1 MIHNI
6 ISFAKLDL
14 VYKSVTLPSLFEIE
28 RKQIDLLRKKYKNKK
43 GKLIK
48 RLNKH
53 SKSSFKTR
61 KTFFVEDSILIYN
74 RLAENGL

>member
-28 RKQIDLLRKKYKNKK
+28 MKQIDLLRKN
-43 GKLIK
+43 IK
-48 RLNKH
+48 TKREANQKV
-53 SKSSFKTR
+53 K
-61 KTFFVEDSILIYN
+61 
-74 RLAENGL
+74 